1 MGVFDLISGA
11 GGGTNHR
18 QQSSTGLKMD
28 NDPPPPYY
36 EPNTQPG
43 LEEEKHDVY
52 YDSQNTM
59 IKSAKPKRSTFATV
73 LSMFM
78 VIPYFGLFI
87 CGLVSL
93 GLFASKDNDIHK
105 INPDESYNGFC
116 VLYSTY
122 GSDRSPQFQ
131 LSRGQSCKF
140 FIYGQAFVSFLALV
154 MIILSVIKTVWGRW

>member
-1 MGVFDLISGA
+1 
-11 GGGTNHR
+11 
-18 QQSSTGLKMD
+18 MD

-36 EPNTQPG
+36 EPSTKQG

-59 IKSAKPKRSTFATV
+59 IKSAKPKRSTFVTV
-73 LSMFM
+73 LGMFM

-105 INPDESYNGFC
+105 RTNYDDYGYGFC
-116 VLYSTY
+116 ILYSTY
-122 GSDRSPQFQ
+122 GSDRYPKFQ
-131 LSRGQSCKF
+131 LSKGQSCKF
-140 FIYGQAFVSFLALV
+140 FIYGQAFVSLLALV
-154 MIILSVIKTVWGRW
+154 MMILSIIKIVWGRW

>member
-1 MGVFDLISGA
+1 
-11 GGGTNHR
+11 
-18 QQSSTGLKMD
+18 MD
-28 NDPPPPYY
+28 YDPPPPYY
-36 EPNTQPG
+36 EPSTQPG
-43 LEEEKHDVY
+43 LEEEKNDVY

-59 IKSAKPKRSTFATV
+59 MTKSAKAKRSTFATV
-73 LSMFM
+73 LSMFI
-78 VIPYFGLFI
+78 VIPYFGLLI

-116 VLYSTY
+116 ILYSTY
-122 GSDRSPQFQ
+122 RSDQSPKFQ

-154 MIILSVIKTVWGRW
+154 MIILSVIKIVWGRW